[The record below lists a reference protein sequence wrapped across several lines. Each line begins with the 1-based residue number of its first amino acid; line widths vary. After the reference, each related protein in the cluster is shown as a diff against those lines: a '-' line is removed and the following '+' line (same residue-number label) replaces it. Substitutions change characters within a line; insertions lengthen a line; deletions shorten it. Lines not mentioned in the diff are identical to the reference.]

1 LSVFQIPP
9 LSLTLDSRALRVYNG
24 HRPVGLREKRRETMA
39 ACKWCGQE
47 TIVVDGDS
55 WQTICREC
63 MDEAYDSAADSAEAA
78 ATGN

>member
-1 LSVFQIPP
+1 MV
-9 LSLTLDSRALRVYNG
+9 
-24 HRPVGLREKRRETMA
+24 
-39 ACKWCGQE
+39 ACKWCGRE

-63 MDEAYDSAADSAEAA
+63 MDEAYDEAADLAEAA

>member
-1 LSVFQIPP
+1 
-9 LSLTLDSRALRVYNG
+9 
-24 HRPVGLREKRRETMA
+24 MA
-39 ACKWCGQE
+39 ACKWCGRE

-63 MDEAYDSAADSAEAA
+63 MDEAYDEAASLAEAA